1 LVTDS
6 TSESCSSGISCSFAP
21 WCLGMMS
28 YEALGP
34 AFPEQHLEW
43 AHRVAFAQW
52 TYVKEGKRLVAFEYL
67 HRRDLAYVAG

>member
-1 LVTDS
+1 
-6 TSESCSSGISCSFAP
+6 
-21 WCLGMMS
+21 MMS

-43 AHRVAFAQW
+43 THRVAFAQW
-52 TYVKEGKRLVAFEYL
+52 TNVKEGKRLVAFEYL